1 MRMTRGRQRPP
12 PLIPIPIM
20 FGAPIGR
27 RPFVSFEVI
36 NEIGCMNENIGSKDL
51 GAIARQ
57 AMVDRGL
64 EPDFPADAVQ
74 QLNAVPGPAR
84 ETDHSIRDLRTL
96 LWCSIDNDSSMD
108 LDQLTVAET
117 LPGGG
122 IKILV
127 AIADVDAIVKPA
139 APLDRHAKTNTTS
152 VYTAAKIFPML
163 PERLSTDL
171 TSLGEGQDR
180 LALVIEM
187 SAAADGSVPESN
199 VYRALVNNHAKLAY
213 RSVAAWLEGQARPPD
228 KVART
233 KGLDEQLRMQDQ
245 IAQRMRSV
253 RDLHGALDLE
263 TIEPEAVLS
272 DGKVVALRVDC
283 KNRAK
288 QLIEDFM
295 IAANGVSAQFLEK
308 RGWPV
313 LQRVVRSPERWCRM
327 RKVAESFN
335 DQLPDAPDSKAL
347 AEFMTRRHQADS
359 LRFPDLSL
367 TIVKLLGA
375 GEYVVQAAG
384 QEAGGHFGL
393 AVREYSHSTAPNRR
407 FPDLITQR
415 LLKAALAGAETPYS
429 SAELTSLAAH
439 CTAQEDA
446 AKKVERQVRKSAA
459 ALFLSG
465 RVGETFDALVTGASE
480 KGTWVRLLQPPA
492 EGKLM
497 DAQAGIDVG
506 DQIRVRLANLNV
518 ERGFLDFVRAT
529 K

>member
-1 MRMTRGRQRPP
+1 MDEK
-12 PLIPIPIM
+12 
-20 FGAPIGR
+20 
-27 RPFVSFEVI
+27 V
-36 NEIGCMNENIGSKDL
+36 GSKSL
-51 GAIARQ
+51 AAIARQ
-57 AMVDRGL
+57 AMLNRGL

-74 QLNAVPGPAR
+74 QLNRVPGPAR
-84 ETDHSIRDLRTL
+84 ETDHSIRDLRSL

-108 LDQLTVAET
+108 LDQLTVAEP

-122 IKILV
+122 IKVLV

-139 APLDRHAKTNTTS
+139 SPIDRHAKNNTTS

-171 TSLGEGQDR
+171 TSLVEGQDR
-180 LALVIEM
+180 LASVIEM
-187 SAAADGSVPESN
+187 SVAADGSVPESD

-213 RSVAAWLEGQARPPD
+213 RSVAAWLEGKAKQPD
-228 KVART
+228 KVSRT
-233 KGLDEQLRMQDQ
+233 KGLDNQLRMQDQ
-245 IAQRMRSV
+245 VAQRMRSV
-253 RDLHGALDLE
+253 RYLHGALDLE

-272 DGKVVALRVDC
+272 DGKVVDLRVDC

-295 IAANGVSAQFLEK
+295 IAANGVSAKFLEK
-308 RGWPV
+308 RGWPA
-313 LQRVVRSPERWCRM
+313 LQRVVRSPERWDRI
-327 RKVAESFN
+327 RKVAESFS
-335 DQLPDAPDSKAL
+335 DQLPEVPDSKAL
-347 AEFMTRRHQADS
+347 AEFITRRRQADP

-384 QEAGGHFGL
+384 KSGGHFGL

-429 SAELTSLAAH
+429 CTELTLLAAH

-492 EGKLM
+492 EGKLL
-497 DAQAGIDVG
+497 DAHSGIDVG
-506 DQIRVRLANLNV
+506 DQIRVRLDNLNV
-518 ERGFLDFVRAT
+518 ERGFIDFVRAPT
-529 K
+529 